1 MSDHYKTQREVK
13 SKDLQ
18 WFKDRIGK
26 RIYRD
31 DNLCHCSSCKN
42 IVDDGLVIH
51 DEEHARYIF
60 ENQNEYGC
68 EGIDL
73 NYRDEKD
80 QDPYEAQGSNLR
92 VHHPLQP
99 KTQVEKWREERKLN
113 EEAIANCGCRVLP
126 ILSNIGDVFDCK
138 KEGTDNCN
146 ERFKKID
153 ELQSKIL
160 IATQPIHPRYATGE
174 FADDIENAPEYIK
187 KSLFGNNFRKVT
199 LLDKIKLWLKK

>member
-1 MSDHYKTQREVK
+1 MNQSCPECGGDPDAICNFCGNKPPNAITGEIPQKAGEFANEEQRK
-13 SKDLQ
+13 
-18 WFKDRIGK
+18 
-26 RIYRD
+26 
-31 DNLCHCSSCKN
+31 
-42 IVDDGLVIH
+42 
-51 DEEHARYIF
+51 IF
-60 ENQNEYGC
+60 Y
-68 EGIDL
+68 
-73 NYRDEKD
+73 KD
-80 QDPYEAQGSNLR
+80 QDPYEAQGKNFR
-92 VHHPLQP
+92 VHHPVQP
-99 KTQVEKWREERKLN
+99 KTQVERWREERKLN

-187 KSLFGNNFRKVT
+187 KSLFGYNFKKVT